1 MWESDID
8 AAILANCDGI
18 APDDWSDER
27 TAAAIDFLV
36 KSNESVH
43 VVPASDPV
51 LDIPEMTD
59 ILAMQSCL
67 EPAEFER
74 LKTLR
79 EIRDSVK
86 KTREAT
92 TRAEL
97 RARQDEE
104 FEASLAA
111 DRLKDIEKA
120 RKEQE
125 ERERPEREAQE
136 ARERIRF
143 LREQRCAFFT
153 NTKKTS

>member
-36 KSNESVH
+36 KSNESVP

-51 LDIPEMTD
+51 LDIPSMDD
-59 ILAMQSCL
+59 ILAM
-67 EPAEFER
+67 ETIIDPVEFER

-79 EIRDSVK
+79 QIRDSSK
-86 KTREAT
+86 RNRENS

-97 RARQDEE
+97 RARQDAE

-120 RKEQE
+120 RKELE
-125 ERERPEREAQE
+125 EHERPEREAQE

>member
-1 MWESDID
+1 
-8 AAILANCDGI
+8 
-18 APDDWSDER
+18 
-27 TAAAIDFLV
+27 V
-36 KSNESVH
+36 KSNESVP

-51 LDIPEMTD
+51 LDIPSMDD
-59 ILAMQSCL
+59 ILAM
-67 EPAEFER
+67 ETIIDPVEFER

-79 EIRDSVK
+79 QIRDSSK
-86 KTREAT
+86 RNRENS

-97 RARQDEE
+97 RARQDAE

-120 RKEQE
+120 RKELE
-125 ERERPEREAQE
+125 EHERPEREAQE